1 MGMAAGNFRKVDD
14 NVFVAGQLQA
24 DDFAAA
30 KAQGV
35 RTVINNRPDGE
46 AFDQLPSAEAERLA
60 RGAGRHYPHPPLANG
75 GPLLEVT
82 EAFGRAL
89 GERTGPFLAYCR
101 SGTRS
106 CHLWA
111 LSAVRGRRGE
121 AGIAAAAG
129 AGGDLSGARPLLERA
144 AQTLFDFSVTERQH
158 G

>member
-60 RGAGRHYPHPPLANG
+60 RAAGLDYLHLPLANG
-75 GPLLEVT
+75 GPLLEVA

-111 LSAVRGRRGE
+111 LSAVRERPV
-121 AGIAAAAG
+121 AAVIAAAAG
-129 AGGDLSGARPLLERA
+129 AGYDLSGARPLLERA
-144 AQTLFDFSVTERQH
+144 AQATSQT
-158 G
+158 

>member
-30 KAQGV
+30 KARGV
-35 RTVINNRPDGE
+35 GTVINNRPDGE
-46 AFDQLPSAEAERLA
+46 AFDQLPSAEAEGLA
-60 RGAGRHYPHPPLANG
+60 RAAGLDYLHLPLANG
-75 GPLLEVT
+75 GPLLEVA

-111 LSAVRGRRGE
+111 LSAVRGRPVE
-121 AGIAAAAG
+121 AVITAAAG
-129 AGGDLSGARPLLERA
+129 GGFEPSRARAVVPRAGPG
-144 AQTLFDFSVTERQH
+144 
-158 G
+158 